1 MHEVFHFIDFLFMF
15 KQHLDD
21 IQKQA
26 SQTRPLLFGA

>member
-1 MHEVFHFIDFLFMF
+1 MHEVFHFIDLVF